1 MGRRAAS
8 FPPMAR
14 DRTGRVR
21 LQWGPRLTSGSG
33 APSFGT
39 AWTDPRDDVGRSRPK
54 RSRVRLPARAG
65 VLLGVAVNDV
75 LQREGRDYLVVG
87 QALDF
92 RRLLV
97 RESAPRRLARALGAS
112 RSAPAVDR
120 VDVWI
125 GSEGGIVHLHDLRIR
140 TTR

>member
-39 AWTDPRDDVGRSRPK
+39 AWSDPRADAGRSRPR
-54 RSRVRLPARAG
+54 RSRVRLPPRSG

-92 RRLLV
+92 RRLLL
-97 RESAPRRLARALGAS
+97 RESAPRRLSRALRFS

-120 VDVWI
+120 VDVWV
-125 GSEGGIVHLHDLRIR
+125 GSESGIVQLRDLRVR